1 MSIQE
6 QFDSLVDETARI
18 TGINIKY
25 AKTRKYDVVV
35 AKACVINILS
45 NYFGANTVRI
55 GKLMDIHH
63 STVIHHLKCH
73 GDRNRYEDEYFDL
86 YEGLS
91 KHATMIGKSA
101 IDVHEI
107 LTLMKK
113 ALSV

>member
-6 QFDSLVDETARI
+6 QFDSLVDETAKI

-25 AKTRKYDVVV
+25 TKNRKYDVVV

-45 NYFGANTVRI
+45 NFFGANTVRI

-73 GDRNRYEDEYFDL
+73 GDRHRYEDEY
-86 YEGLS
+86 
-91 KHATMIGKSA
+91 IGKSS

-107 LTLMKK
+107 ITIMRR
-113 ALSV
+113 ALSL

>member
-6 QFDSLVDETARI
+6 QFDSLVDETAKI

-25 AKTRKYDVVV
+25 TKTRKYDVVV

-45 NYFGANTVRI
+45 NFFGANTVRI

-73 GDRNRYEDEYFDL
+73 GDRHRYEDEYFDL
-86 YEGLS
+86 YENLC
-91 KHATMIGKSA
+91 KHANEIGKSS

-107 LTLMKK
+107 MTIMRR